1 MNDDS
6 ADEEYDEEARSE
18 QAHRFL
24 EREKALGYR
33 SLVSASGLIVVSR
46 AVEDDDNYGQYL

>member
-1 MNDDS
+1 MTDDLS
-6 ADEEYDEEARSE
+6 DEEYNEEARSE

-33 SLVSASGLIVVSR
+33 SVEQASGLIVVTKS
-46 AVEDDDNYGQYL
+46 VEDDDNYGQYL